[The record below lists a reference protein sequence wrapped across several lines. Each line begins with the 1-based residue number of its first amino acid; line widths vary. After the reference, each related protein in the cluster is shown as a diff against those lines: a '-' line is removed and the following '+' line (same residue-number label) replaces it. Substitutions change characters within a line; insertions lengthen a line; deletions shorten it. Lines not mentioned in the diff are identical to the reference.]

1 MRLRRLK
8 LKTAWRHFV
17 STRAERP
24 TTFANKAIPHK
35 HWASYAFPGRRFDHV
50 TSNLSEIANSALRR
64 HRELPPLQ
72 SMASM
77 YDYEMMHFH
86 KRALAALKWQ
96 QTLASHPYDLLLIC
110 PQAQRL
116 KCN

>member
-1 MRLRRLK
+1 MEALRQHRSGAADYLAD
-8 LKTAWRHFV
+8 T
-17 STRAERP
+17 
-24 TTFANKAIPHK
+24 AIPHK

-72 SMASM
+72 IMASI

-86 KRALAALKWQ
+86 KRASAALKSRSGAAGSPGAKQQGWELKRSIARRWQ
-96 QTLASHPYDLLLIC
+96 
-110 PQAQRL
+110 
-116 KCN
+116 